1 MARLRSG
8 SSALIRDLNRSAILA
23 LVGRRGPIAR
33 VEIARKL
40 ALSPA
45 TVTVLTRDLVRDGL
59 IEEVDVAPSRGGRP
73 GILLGLVGNAA
84 HALGAKIAADRLT
97 VVRVTLDGEPLEFA
111 EAPFDAAAPD
121 AIERLGDALSP
132 LVASA
137 SEGSARLLGI
147 GLGVPGVVDDQ
158 SSGTVKSPV
167 LGWVGLPLGARLQS
181 RFGIPVLV
189 DNDVNTLAVAERLYG
204 RGRDVDHF
212 VTVTIGRGVGLG
224 IVVAG
229 EVYRGAHGGAGEFGH
244 TRVVGNGPLCHCGKR
259 GCLEALVSD
268 TALVEQARRAGV
280 LNEAEGSEHLVA
292 RADGGNI
299 EARRI
304 YEHAGAILGR
314 AVAGLVNILSPQLV
328 LMGGEGTR
336 AWDHLATA
344 FDAALRADLFEP
356 LRGVV
361 VAADRWDDAK
371 WARGAA
377 ALVLGATFAAPL
389 YERPPDAAL
398 RARLAASSRTEEGVA

>member
-1 MARLRSG
+1 MARLRNG
-8 SSALIRDLNRSAILA
+8 SWALIKDLNRSAILA
-23 LVGRRGPIAR
+23 VVGRRGPIAR
-33 VEIARKL
+33 VEIAREL

-45 TVTVLTRDLVRDGL
+45 TVTVLTRGLARDGL
-59 IEEVDVAPSRGGRP
+59 IEEVDVAPSHGGRP
-73 GILLGLVGNAA
+73 AILLGLVGNAA

-97 VVRVTLDGEPLEFA
+97 VVRVTLDGEPLEFT

-121 AIERLGDALSP
+121 AVERLGDALSP

-158 SSGTVKSPV
+158 SGAVDSPV
-167 LGWVGLPLGARLQS
+167 LGWLGLPLGARLEH
-181 RFGIPVLV
+181 RFGVPVLV

-204 RGRDVDHF
+204 RGREVDHF

-244 TRVVGNGPLCHCGKR
+244 TRVVDDGPVCHCGKR

-268 TALVEQARRAGV
+268 SALVEQARRAGV
-280 LNEAEGSEHLVA
+280 LSQAEGPEHLLM
-292 RADGGNI
+292 RADSGDAG
-299 EARRI
+299 ARRI
-304 YEHAGAILGR
+304 YERAGEILGR
-314 AVAGLVNILSPQLV
+314 AVANLVNILSPQLV

-336 AWDHLATA
+336 AWDHLALP
-344 FDAALRADLFEP
+344 FDAALRSDLFEP

-361 VAADRWDDAK
+361 VEADRWDDAK

-389 YERPPDAAL
+389 YERPPDAAV
-398 RARLAASSRTEEGVA
+398 RARLAASPRTEEGAP

>member
-1 MARLRSG
+1 MVRLRNG

-23 LVGRRGPIAR
+23 LVGRGGAIAR
-33 VEIARKL
+33 VEIAREL

-45 TVTVLTRDLVRDGL
+45 TVTVLVRDLVHDGL

-97 VVRVTLDGEPLEFA
+97 VVRVTLDGEPFEFA
-111 EAPFDAAAPD
+111 EAPFDASAPD
-121 AIERLGDALSP
+121 AVERLGDALSP
-132 LVASA
+132 FIAAASK
-137 SEGSARLLGI
+137 GSGRLLGI
-147 GLGVPGVVDDQ
+147 GLGVPGVVDNQ
-158 SSGTVKSPV
+158 AGGAVESPV
-167 LGWVGLPLGARLQS
+167 LGWRGLPLGAQLQG
-181 RFGIPVLV
+181 RFGVPVLV

-204 RGRDVDHF
+204 LGRGVEHF

-229 EVYRGAHGGAGEFGH
+229 EVYGGAHGAAGEFGH
-244 TRVVGNGPLCHCGKR
+244 TRVVDDGPVCICGKH

-268 TALVEQARRAGV
+268 AALVEQARRLG
-280 LNEAEGSEHLVA
+280 LLTDGQSSEHLLA
-292 RADGGNI
+292 LADGGNA
-299 EARRI
+299 EARGV
-304 YEHAGAILGR
+304 YERAGSILGR

-336 AWDHLATA
+336 AWDYLAPA
-344 FDAALRADLFEP
+344 FDVALRSDLFEP
-356 LRGVV
+356 VRDVV
-361 VAADRWDDAK
+361 VEAERWDDAK

-377 ALVLGATFAAPL
+377 ALVLSATFAAPL
-389 YERPPDAAL
+389 YVQPPEAEV
-398 RARLAASSRTEEGVA
+398 RARLATSSRTPEGVV